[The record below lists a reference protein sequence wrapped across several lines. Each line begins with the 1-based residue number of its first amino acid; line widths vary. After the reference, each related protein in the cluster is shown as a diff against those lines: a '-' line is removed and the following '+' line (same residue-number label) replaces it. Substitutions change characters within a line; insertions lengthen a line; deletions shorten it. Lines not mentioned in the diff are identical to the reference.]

1 MFYNYYRQS
10 GDAEYNECTARGAC
24 SIAPNISSLQEVLL
38 IFLKQLAFY
47 AIKLNEFGQDTSNI
61 ENSIIEGLSTLV
73 STTDYSDKLL
83 LNIVSRLYNTLN
95 SAKTLYQKVCDEK
108 KINCEDLKF
117 ELKIDTGTS
126 LSNIITQG
134 ERAFLAK
141 YKKISTNQKNLSEI
155 LLFVLKSICMN
166 ILQLHL

>member
-95 SAKTLYQKVCDEK
+95 SAKTLYQEVCDEK

-166 ILQLHL
+166 ISM